1 MMRVTRRLRRPTQ
14 VAPCVAGLCM
24 SLACAAQTPAAS
36 GPAAP
41 PAAAAPAVAAAAS
54 PAPVP
59 YGPSFSD
66 LMNIGVQPRHIKLWL
81 AGRTRNWT
89 YAAYELDELRNAFTR
104 VARTVPVY
112 RGLDVAAVFNA
123 FMKQPLDALGSAI
136 EKQDS
141 AAYVAAY
148 RTLTERCNAC
158 HQGSEHPMVVV
169 RVPGDGAYPDQDF
182 RAAGQRAPGEATH

>member
-1 MMRVTRRLRRPTQ
+1 MTRARRLRSPPH
-14 VAPCVAGLCM
+14 VALCLAGLSL
-24 SLACAAQTPAAS
+24 SLACAAQSPAA
-36 GPAAP
+36 GAPAAP
-41 PAAAAPAVAAAAS
+41 PAGAATP

-59 YGPSFSD
+59 YAPSFSD

-81 AGRTRNWT
+81 AGRARNWT

-112 RGLDVAAVFNA
+112 RNLDVSAVINA

-136 EKQDS
+136 EKQDA
-141 AAYVAAY
+141 AAYVTAY
-148 RTLTERCNAC
+148 GTLTERCNAC

-169 RVPGDGAYPDQDF
+169 RVPSDSAYPDQDF
-182 RAAGQRAPGEATH
+182 RAVAGNGRPDKARH